1 MGRTKH
7 RRISLQGGRHGST
20 IKEPIGSQCHP
31 KEDML
36 PIRSMGTPKAA
47 GLITPSPQPPRSNM
61 CFSNSTQRRAP
72 RKHVPGKQH
81 TYRHTHTPL
90 HRQQDLK
97 KRRKSIEMS
106 KQMNDRAYFEPSIDK
121 EEQQGNQSGSTQM
134 HFKERWYKMKHC
146 ARVGH
151 WATVLSQL
159 RARTAAHTSQGLPRT
174 IASLVIWG
182 EEKEKRALG

>member
-1 MGRTKH
+1 MVVPSKSPLARSAIRRRTCSLSEAWGHQKLLASLHLLHNHLGVTFVSLTVPSVEH
-7 RRISLQGGRHGST
+7 RG
-20 IKEPIGSQCHP
+20 
-31 KEDML
+31 
-36 PIRSMGTPKAA
+36 
-47 GLITPSPQPPRSNM
+47 N
-61 CFSNSTQRRAP
+61 
-72 RKHVPGKQH
+72 VPGKQH

-106 KQMNDRAYFEPSIDK
+106 KRMNDRAYFEPSIDK

-151 WATVLSQL
+151 
-159 RARTAAHTSQGLPRT
+159 
-174 IASLVIWG
+174 
-182 EEKEKRALG
+182 